1 MYQYLNN
8 KLIPLG
14 NYSRLCVLEHMA
26 ILEGFRNIC
35 SVFARTSRHVY
46 LIANKLL
53 SVVRYTLWK
62 DHHTYILAQNF
73 IVNIFFLSNVW
84 FPFDC
89 FRTEEYDRNAGERIQ
104 NANRSKVQP
113 PMSLSLR
120 AVREKDDDVVRR
132 CQNRVRF
139 SSAARKNKEARS
151 SGRDNKSS
159 EKAEEWH
166 VEQPSALGYHRRV
179 DQSSIGFNGRLVD
192 RCLE

>member
-73 IVNIFFLSNVW
+73 IVNIFFYQTYD
-84 FPFDC
+84 FPSIVS
-89 FRTEEYDRNAGERIQ
+89 ELRNTIETQVNEFKTQIEAKCNLQWAYHSARY
-104 NANRSKVQP
+104 ARKMTTSYV
-113 PMSLSLR
+113 
-120 AVREKDDDVVRR
+120 VVRIASVFPLLPER
-132 CQNRVRF
+132 TRRQGVAEEITK
-139 SSAARKNKEARS
+139 AARKRRNDTWSSHQHWDTIVVSTNRRS
-151 SGRDNKSS
+151 VSM
-159 EKAEEWH
+159 
-166 VEQPSALGYHRRV
+166 V
-179 DQSSIGFNGRLVD
+179 DWSIVA
-192 RCLE
+192 